1 MCLCPALRTPSGAG
15 SPAGPGPPG
24 HVRLR
29 LPLQRVPRRLLGSV
43 WAHAVAGGGRGCG
56 SGRGLRDGRSPPGQG
71 LSGPTLARPLT
82 VAVPSLCP
90 TANEGSGGGPS
101 GSVRPRR
108 EWPAAEST
116 STHRSAQGEPGA
128 AEAAAPLPP
137 GWGAARTRRVTP
149 GSVPLRRGFL
159 PPWR

>member
-1 MCLCPALRTPSGAG
+1 MPLPGVKNPFRSRLARGTRAARTRAPQASAPACPTQTPGQRLGSRGCWRREGGRLGTRPAWGTQPSRAG
-15 SPAGPGPPG
+15 SQRPDSSAATD
-24 HVRLR
+24 RR
-29 LPLQRVPRRLLGSV
+29 CSFALPDRERRERRRAL
-43 WAHAVAGGGRGCG
+43 
-56 SGRGLRDGRSPPGQG
+56 
-71 LSGPTLARPLT
+71 
-82 VAVPSLCP
+82 
-90 TANEGSGGGPS
+90 

>member
-1 MCLCPALRTPSGAG
+1 MPLPGVKNPFRSRLARGTRAARTRAPQASAPACPTQTPG
-15 SPAGPGPPG
+15 
-24 HVRLR
+24 
-29 LPLQRVPRRLLGSV
+29 QRLGSRGC
-43 WAHAVAGGGRGCG
+43 WRREGGGSR
-56 SGRGLRDGRSPPGQG
+56 RGLRGGRSPPGQG
-71 LSGPTLARPLT
+71 LSGSTLARPLT